1 MVFRRGQINLGD
13 CQRRIFPERGARTV
27 EKALH
32 LPLNYSVPSS
42 KRWLSVAAP
51 LRPSTRRRAF
61 EDFPAATRRR
71 RTIDADDRRNN
82 SRLTANFL
90 QDYYFLVCRI
100 CRALCTYLLRVCGSR
115 FLLTCRRTMD
125 SVWNFSSS

>member
-51 LRPSTRRRAF
+51 LCPPARPRAF

-71 RTIDADDRRNN
+71 RRSIDADDRRNN

-90 QDYYFLVCRI
+90 QDYYFFACRI
-100 CRALCTYLLRVCGSR
+100 RRALCTYLLRVSANP
-115 FLLTCRRTMD
+115 FFINL
-125 SVWNFSSS
+125 